1 MNKLLSYAIT
11 ALLLAFSQ
19 MAFAGVGDYYKLV
32 NKVSELKDG
41 DKIVIASKEH
51 GVAMGKNATKDNKY
65 REAVSVTFYDDNTL
79 VFNENMD
86 EITLEKKG
94 SKNYPYYL
102 HGLNGYIYNDDNK
115 NYFLLT
121 KKDKVKS
128 FKIIIEKDGS
138 ANIRFTSTA
147 KQINYKEEYNQFG
160 YYSDFSCVQIY
171 KIDTQSSNLKDSEIS
186 FAQSSATIDITKSS
200 FDGVKLNNPHN
211 LPVTYSISP
220 SGKATIDQSGKIT
233 NIPNEETTY
242 IISAKFNGDDTYMSK
257 TVKYTLMVKD
267 LNAEYS
273 QIEFD
278 CSVDHGTSEDQ
289 FHEDEIS
296 KNGVKMH
303 STSASFYTSASFPDK
318 NGFYFYMNSET
329 TFTSSV
335 GDIVKI
341 EFVSSNNGEDY
352 NLNHFT
358 AKNGTYTSDREDH
371 AIWTGKAQTVVF
383 KAKEKTRATK
393 VIVTVDNRNFKSFTF
408 NELEQNVIEIAP
420 YANVTLIR
428 PLSANNW
435 NTICLPFNI
444 SQEQIAESFGAK
456 TKVVKFDQVGADNTV
471 KFVTATTIEAGVPY
485 LIKPTTVAPTD
496 GYKFYNV
503 SVTATESK
511 VEGNDGEIQ
520 FVGLLA
526 AKDITEGGRVTAAGV
541 TSGGKIAMAKTGTKM
556 KPFRAYFVFTSVQ
569 AVESCRIMV
578 DGEETGI
585 KIVTDD
591 SSLSTTDTYTVGGQR
606 VDGDNLDKGVYIR
619 GGRKFV
625 VRK

>member
-1 MNKLLSYAIT
+1 MNKLLNYAIT

-32 NKVSELKDG
+32 KNVSELKDG

-51 GVAMGKNATKDNKY
+51 GVALGKNATKDNNNY
-65 REAVSVTFYDDNTL
+65 REAVSVTFSDDSTL
-79 VFNENMD
+79 VFNEYMD
-86 EITLEKKG
+86 EITLEKKR
-94 SKNYPYYL
+94 SNKETYYI
-102 HGLNGYIYNDDNK
+102 HGLNGYIYNGSSTN
-115 NYFLLT
+115 LLIIT
-121 KKDKVKS
+121 KKTEAKVATLKV
-128 FKIIIEKDGS
+128 
-138 ANIRFTSTA
+138 
-147 KQINYKEEYNQFG
+147 INNKLVVTYNGTNSISYSKEYTQFG
-160 YYSDFSCVQIY
+160 NYAENNALIY
-171 KIDTQSSNLKDSEIS
+171 KKVDAGAATKDCEIY

-220 SGKATIDQSGKIT
+220 SGKATIDKSGKIT
-233 NIPNEETTY
+233 NIPKEETTY
-242 IISAKFNGDDTYMSK
+242 TISAKFNGDDTYISK
-257 TVKYTLMVKD
+257 TVKYTLVVKD
-267 LNAEYS
+267 LNAEFS
-273 QIEFD
+273 QIVFD
-278 CSVDHGTSEDQ
+278 SNVDKGSSKVLNSPDS
-289 FHEDEIS
+289 IS

-303 STSASFYTSASFPDK
+303 SSIASF
-318 NGFYFYMNSET
+318 FYNDYSFYMSSET

-341 EFVSSNNGEDY
+341 EFVSSNNGEKY
-352 NLNHFT
+352 NLNHLNLT
-358 AKNGTYTSDREDH
+358 TKNGTYTPDSEDH
-371 AIWTGKAQTVVF
+371 AVWTGKAQTVVF

-408 NELEQNVIEIAP
+408 NESEQNVIETAP

-444 SQEQIAESFGAK
+444 SQEQIAESFGTK

-471 KFVTATTIEAGVPY
+471 KFVSATTIEAGVPY
-485 LIKPTTVAPTD
+485 LIKPTAVAPTD

-526 AKDITEGGRVTAAGV
+526 AKDITEGGTVTAAGV
-541 TSGGKIAMAKTGTKM
+541 TSGGKIAMAKSGTTM
-556 KPFRAYFVFTSVQ
+556 KPFRAYFVFPSVQ

-591 SSLSTTDTYTVGGQR
+591 SSLSTTDTYTIGGQR

>member
-19 MAFAGVGDYYKLV
+19 MAFAEVGDYYKLV
-32 NKVSELKDG
+32 KNVSELKDG

-51 GVAMGKNATKDNKY
+51 GVAMGVKEVTVGFRAAVKVNVENGNLTYTAAGVDELTLVNSSKGWFLQSSSGLYISTKDYKKFIYVKKSDSEYLSIRINDGNAKLSFPSTNK
-65 REAVSVTFYDDNTL
+65 VIST
-79 VFNENMD
+79 
-86 EITLEKKG
+86 
-94 SKNYPYYL
+94 
-102 HGLNGYIYNDDNK
+102 NGEDRFGIYA
-115 NYFLLT
+115 
-121 KKDKVKS
+121 S
-128 FKIIIEKDGS
+128 
-138 ANIRFTSTA
+138 
-147 KQINYKEEYNQFG
+147 
-160 YYSDFSCVQIY
+160 SCVQIY
-171 KIDTQSSNLKDSEIS
+171 KKDTPSSSLKDSEIS

-200 FDGVKLNNPHN
+200 FDGVELNNPHN

-220 SGKATIDQSGKIT
+220 SGKATIDNSGKIT

-242 IISAKFNGDDTYMSK
+242 TISAIFNGDDTYMSK
-257 TVKYTLMVKD
+257 TVKYTLIVKD
-267 LNAEYS
+267 LNAEFS
-273 QIEFD
+273 QIVFN
-278 CSVDHGTSEDQ
+278 SNVDKGTSKDLNTP
-289 FHEDEIS
+289 DEIS
-296 KNGVKMH
+296 KNGVKMY
-303 STSASFYTSASFPDK
+303 SSIASF
-318 NGFYFYMNSET
+318 FYNDYSFYMTSET

-341 EFVSSNNGEDY
+341 EFVSSNNGEEY
-352 NLNHFT
+352 NLNHLNLMT
-358 AKNGTYTSDREDH
+358 KNGTYTPDSEDH
-371 AIWTGKAQTVVF
+371 AVWTGKAQTVIF
-383 KAKEKTRATK
+383 EAKKKARATK

-408 NELEQNVIEIAP
+408 NESEPNVIETAP

-435 NTICLPFNI
+435 NTICLPFGI

-471 KFVTATTIEAGVPY
+471 KFVSATAIEAGVPY

-511 VEGNDGEIQ
+511 VEGSNGEIQ

-526 AKDITEGGRVTAAGV
+526 AKDITEGGTVTAAGV
-541 TSGGKIAMAKTGTKM
+541 TSGGKIAMAKSGTTM
-556 KPFRAYFVFTSVQ
+556 KPFRAYFVFHSVQ

>member
-1 MNKLLSYAIT
+1 MNKLLNYAIT

-19 MAFAGVGDYYKLV
+19 MAFAGVEDYYKLV
-32 NKVSELKDG
+32 KNVSELKDG

-51 GVAMGKNATKDNKY
+51 GVAMGVKEVTKGFRAAVKVDVKNGNLTYTDAGVD
-65 REAVSVTFYDDNTL
+65 ELTL
-79 VFNENMD
+79 VKSSKEWFLQSSSGLYISMD
-86 EITLEKKG
+86 DSKKFIYVNK
-94 SKNYPYYL
+94 SKSKPLSIRINDGNAQLSFPSTTKVIST
-102 HGLNGYIYNDDNK
+102 NGEDRFGIYA
-115 NYFLLT
+115 
-121 KKDKVKS
+121 S
-128 FKIIIEKDGS
+128 
-138 ANIRFTSTA
+138 
-147 KQINYKEEYNQFG
+147 
-160 YYSDFSCVQIY
+160 SCVQIY
-171 KIDTQSSNLKDSEIS
+171 KKDTPSSSLKDSEIS

-200 FDGVKLNNPHN
+200 FDGVELNNPHN

-220 SGKATIDQSGKIT
+220 SGKATIDQSGEIT

-242 IISAKFNGDDTYMSK
+242 TISAIFKGNDTYMSR
-257 TVKYTLMVKD
+257 TVRYTLIVKD
-267 LNAEYS
+267 LNAEFS
-273 QIEFD
+273 QIVFD
-278 CSVDHGTSEDQ
+278 SNVDKGTSIDQ
-289 FHEDEIS
+289 FNEDEIS
-296 KNGVKMH
+296 KDGVKMH
-303 STSASFYTSASFPDK
+303 STSASFYTNASFPDK
-318 NGFYFYMNSET
+318 NGFYFYMDSET

-371 AIWTGKAQTVVF
+371 AIWTGKAQTVIF

-408 NELEQNVIEIAP
+408 NESEQNVIETAP

-444 SQEQIAESFGAK
+444 SQEQIAESFGTK
-456 TKVVKFDQVGADNTV
+456 TKVVKFDQVGAENTV

-485 LIKPTTVAPTD
+485 LIKPTAAAPTD

-511 VEGNDGEIQ
+511 VEGNDGDIR

-541 TSGGKIAMAKTGTKM
+541 TSGGKIAMAKSGTTM
-556 KPFRAYFVFTSVQ
+556 KPFRAYFVFPSVQ
-569 AVESCRIMV
+569 AVESCHIMV

-591 SSLSTTDTYTVGGQR
+591 SSLTTTDTYTIGGQR

-619 GGRKFV
+619 GGKKFV

>member
-32 NKVSELKDG
+32 KNVSELKDG

-51 GVAMGKNATKDNKY
+51 GVAMGVKEVTEGFRA
-65 REAVSVTFYDDNTL
+65 AVKVDVDGDFLTYTDTGVEELTL
-79 VFNENMD
+79 VKVN
-86 EITLEKKG
+86 KKWKLKTSTG
-94 SKNYPYYL
+94 YYL
-102 HGLNGYIYNDDNK
+102 VSNNDDLTTIKEVTKASQATIKIENGYAKIC
-115 NYFLLT
+115 LT
-121 KKDKVKS
+121 NTS
-128 FKIIIEKDGS
+128 RKINFHSES
-138 ANIRFTSTA
+138 NRFGCYMH
-147 KQINYKEEYNQFG
+147 N
-160 YYSDFSCVQIY
+160 SCVNIY
-171 KIDTQSSNLKDSEIS
+171 SKYTPSSSLKDSEIS
-186 FAQSSATIDITKSS
+186 FAQSSVTIDITKSS
-200 FDGVKLNNPHN
+200 FDGVELNNPHN

-242 IISAKFNGDDTYMSK
+242 TISAIFKGNDTYMSK
-257 TVKYTLMVKD
+257 TVKYTLIVKD
-267 LNAEYS
+267 LNAEFS
-273 QIEFD
+273 QIVFD
-278 CSVDHGTSEDQ
+278 CSVDKGTSIDQ
-289 FHEDEIS
+289 SHEDKIS
-296 KNGVKMH
+296 KNGVSMH
-303 STSASFYTSASFPDK
+303 STSASFFYEQ
-318 NGFYFYMNSET
+318 GYYFYMSSLT

-341 EFVSSNNGEDY
+341 EFVSSNNGEEY
-352 NLNHFT
+352 NLNHLNLT
-358 AKNGTYTSDREDH
+358 AMNGTYKVDSKDH
-371 AIWTGKAQTVVF
+371 AVWTGKAQSVIF
-383 KAKEKTRATK
+383 EAKKKARATK

-408 NELEQNVIEIAP
+408 NESEQNVIEIAP

-471 KFVTATTIEAGVPY
+471 KFVSATTIEAGVPY
-485 LIKPTTVAPTD
+485 LIKPTAAAPTD

-511 VEGNDGEIQ
+511 VEGNDGEIR

-541 TSGGKIAMAKTGTKM
+541 TSGGKIAMAKSGTTM
-556 KPFRAYFVFTSVQ
+556 KPFRAYFVFPSVQ

-591 SSLSTTDTYTVGGQR
+591 SSLSTTDTYTIGGQR
-606 VDGDNLDKGVYIR
+606 VDGDNLDNGVYIR

>member
-1 MNKLLSYAIT
+1 MNKLLNYAIT

-32 NKVSELKDG
+32 KNVSELKDG

-86 EITLEKKG
+86 EITLEKG
-94 SKNYPYYL
+94 SKKDTYYI
-102 HGLNGYIYNDDNK
+102 HGLNGYIYNDN
-115 NYFLLT
+115 NSTTLLT
-121 KKDKVKS
+121 KTKKSDVKP
-128 FKIIIEKDGS
+128 FNIIIEKDGC
-138 ANIRFTSTA
+138 AKIRLTSTA
-147 KQINYKEEYNQFG
+147 KQINYKSDYNQFG
-160 YYSDFSCVQIY
+160 YYADLSCVQIY
-171 KIDTQSSNLKDSEIS
+171 KKDTPSSSLKDSEIS
-186 FAQSSATIDITKSS
+186 FAQSSGTIDITKSS
-200 FDGVKLNNPHN
+200 FDGVELNNPHN

-220 SGKATIDQSGKIT
+220 SGKATIDNSGKIT
-233 NIPNEETTY
+233 NIPKEETTY
-242 IISAKFNGDDTYMSK
+242 TVSAIFNGDDTYMSR
-257 TVKYTLMVKD
+257 TVKYTLVVKD
-267 LNAEYS
+267 LNAEFS
-273 QIEFD
+273 QIVFD
-278 CSVDHGTSEDQ
+278 SNVDKGSSKVLNTPDS
-289 FHEDEIS
+289 IS
-296 KNGVKMH
+296 KNGVKMR
-303 STSASFYTSASFPDK
+303 SSIASF
-318 NGFYFYMNSET
+318 FYNDYSFYMNSET

-341 EFVSSNNGEDY
+341 EFVSSNNREEY
-352 NLNHFT
+352 NLNHLNLT
-358 AKNGTYTSDREDH
+358 TKNGTYTPDSEDH
-371 AIWTGKAQTVVF
+371 AVWTGKAQTVIF

-408 NELEQNVIEIAP
+408 NESEQNVIEPTP

-471 KFVTATTIEAGVPY
+471 KFVSATTIEAGVPY
-485 LIKPTTVAPTD
+485 LIKPTAVAPTD

-526 AKDITEGGRVTAAGV
+526 AKDITEGGTVTAAGV
-541 TSGGKIAMAKTGTKM
+541 TSGGKIAMAKSGTTM
-556 KPFRAYFVFTSVQ
+556 KPFRAYFVFHSVQ

-591 SSLSTTDTYTVGGQR
+591 SSLSTTDTYTIGGQR

>member
-1 MNKLLSYAIT
+1 MNKLLNYAIT

-32 NKVSELKDG
+32 KNVSELKDG

-51 GVAMGKNATKDNKY
+51 GVAMGVKEVTKGFRAAVKVDVKNGNLTYTDAGVD
-65 REAVSVTFYDDNTL
+65 ELTL
-79 VFNENMD
+79 VKSSKEWFLQSSSGLYISMD
-86 EITLEKKG
+86 DSKKFIYVNK
-94 SKNYPYYL
+94 SKSKPLSMRINDGNAQLSFPSTTKVIST
-102 HGLNGYIYNDDNK
+102 NGEDRFGIYA
-115 NYFLLT
+115 
-121 KKDKVKS
+121 S
-128 FKIIIEKDGS
+128 
-138 ANIRFTSTA
+138 
-147 KQINYKEEYNQFG
+147 
-160 YYSDFSCVQIY
+160 SCVQIY
-171 KIDTQSSNLKDSEIS
+171 KKDTPSSSLKDSEIS
-186 FAQSSATIDITKSS
+186 FAQSSVTIDITKSS
-200 FDGVKLNNPHN
+200 FDGVELNNPHN

-242 IISAKFNGDDTYMSK
+242 TISAKFNGDDTYMSK
-257 TVKYTLMVKD
+257 TVKYTLIVKD
-267 LNAEYS
+267 LNAEFS
-273 QIEFD
+273 QIVFD
-278 CSVDHGTSEDQ
+278 SNVDKGTSIDQ
-289 FHEDEIS
+289 FNEDEIS

-303 STSASFYTSASFPDK
+303 STSASFIYNDYS
-318 NGFYFYMNSET
+318 FYMSSET

-341 EFVSSNNGEDY
+341 EFVSSNNGEEY
-352 NLNHFT
+352 NLNHVT
-358 AKNGTYTSDREDH
+358 AKNGTYTSDSEDH
-371 AIWTGKAQTVVF
+371 AVWTGKAQSVIF
-383 KAKEKTRATK
+383 DAKKKARATK
-393 VIVTVDNRNFKSFTF
+393 VIVTVDNRKFKSFTF
-408 NELEQNVIEIAP
+408 NESEPNVIETAP

-456 TKVVKFDQVGADNTV
+456 TKVVKFDQVGAENTV
-471 KFVTATTIEAGVPY
+471 KFVSATTIEAGVPY
-485 LIKPTTVAPTD
+485 LIKPTAVAPTD

-503 SVTATESK
+503 SVTETESK
-511 VEGNDGEIQ
+511 VEGSNSEIQ

-541 TSGGKIAMAKTGTKM
+541 TSGGKIALAKLGTTM
-556 KPFRAYFVFTSVQ
+556 KPFRAYFVFPSVQ

-591 SSLSTTDTYTVGGQR
+591 SSLSTTDTYTIGGQR

>member
-32 NKVSELKDG
+32 KNVSELKDG

-51 GVAMGKNATKDNKY
+51 GVAMGVKEVTEGFRA
-65 REAVSVTFYDDNTL
+65 AVKVN
-79 VFNENMD
+79 VENGNLTYNDAGID
-86 EITLEKKG
+86 ELTLEKNSKG
-94 SKNYPYYL
+94 WFLQSSSGLYISTKDYKKFIYVKKNDSEYL
-102 HGLNGYIYNDDNK
+102 SIRINDGNAKLSFPSTNKVISTNGEDRFGIYA
-115 NYFLLT
+115 
-121 KKDKVKS
+121 S
-128 FKIIIEKDGS
+128 
-138 ANIRFTSTA
+138 
-147 KQINYKEEYNQFG
+147 
-160 YYSDFSCVQIY
+160 SCVQIY
-171 KIDTQSSNLKDSEIS
+171 KKDTPSSSLKDSEIS

-200 FDGVKLNNPHN
+200 FDGVELNNPHN

-220 SGKATIDQSGKIT
+220 SGKATIDNSGKIT
-233 NIPNEETTY
+233 NIPKEETTY
-242 IISAKFNGDDTYMSK
+242 TVSAIFNGDDTYMSK
-257 TVKYTLMVKD
+257 TVKYTLVVKD
-267 LNAEYS
+267 LNAEFS
-273 QIEFD
+273 QIVFD
-278 CSVDHGTSEDQ
+278 SNVDKGSSKVLNTPDS
-289 FHEDEIS
+289 IS
-296 KNGVKMH
+296 KNGVKMR
-303 STSASFYTSASFPDK
+303 SSIASF
-318 NGFYFYMNSET
+318 FYNDYSFYMTSET

-341 EFVSSNNGEDY
+341 EFVSSNNGEKY
-352 NLNHFT
+352 NLNHLNLMT
-358 AKNGTYTSDREDH
+358 KNGTYTPDREDH
-371 AIWTGKAQTVVF
+371 AIWTGKAQTVIF

-408 NELEQNVIEIAP
+408 NESEPNVIETAP

-444 SQEQIAESFGAK
+444 SQEQIAESFGTK
-456 TKVVKFDQVGADNTV
+456 TKVVKFDQVGAENTV
-471 KFVTATTIEAGVPY
+471 KFVSATTIEAGVPY
-485 LIKPTTVAPTD
+485 LIKPTADAPTD

-503 SVTATESK
+503 SVTATKSK
-511 VEGNDGEIQ
+511 VEGSNGEIQ

-541 TSGGKIAMAKTGTKM
+541 TSGGKIAMAKLGTTM
-556 KPFRAYFVFTSVQ
+556 KPFRAYFVFPSVQ
-569 AVESCRIMV
+569 AVESCRIIV

-591 SSLSTTDTYTVGGQR
+591 SSLSTTDTYTIGGQR

-619 GGRKFV
+619 GGRKIV

>member
-1 MNKLLSYAIT
+1 MNKLLNYAIT

-19 MAFAGVGDYYKLV
+19 MTFAGVGDYYKLV
-32 NKVSELKDG
+32 KNVSELKDG

-51 GVAMGKNATKDNKY
+51 GVAMGVKEVTKGFRAAVKVDVKNENLTYSDAGID
-65 REAVSVTFYDDNTL
+65 ELTL
-79 VFNENMD
+79 VKSSKGWHLQSSSGLYISTDDSKKFTYVIKSNSKPVSIKFKDENANLSFPSTSYV
-86 EITLEKKG
+86 IST
-94 SKNYPYYL
+94 
-102 HGLNGYIYNDDNK
+102 NGEDRFGIY
-115 NYFLLT
+115 
-121 KKDKVKS
+121 S
-128 FKIIIEKDGS
+128 S
-138 ANIRFTSTA
+138 
-147 KQINYKEEYNQFG
+147 
-160 YYSDFSCVQIY
+160 SCVQIY
-171 KIDTQSSNLKDSEIS
+171 RKDTPSSSLKDCEIS
-186 FAQSSATIDITKSS
+186 FAQPSATIDITKSS
-200 FDGVKLNNPHN
+200 FDGVGLNNPHN

-220 SGKATIDQSGKIT
+220 NGKATIDQSGKIT

-242 IISAKFNGDDTYMSK
+242 TISAIFKGDDTYMSK
-257 TVKYTLMVKD
+257 TVKYTLIVKD
-267 LNAEYS
+267 LNAEFS
-273 QIEFD
+273 QIVFN
-278 CSVDHGTSEDQ
+278 SNVDKGTSKDLNTP
-289 FHEDEIS
+289 DEIS
-296 KNGVKMH
+296 KNGVKMY
-303 STSASFYTSASFPDK
+303 SSIASF
-318 NGFYFYMNSET
+318 FYNDYSFYMTSET

-341 EFVSSNNGEDY
+341 EFVSSNNGEEY
-352 NLNHFT
+352 NLNHLNLMT
-358 AKNGTYTSDREDH
+358 KNGTYTPDSEDH
-371 AIWTGKAQTVVF
+371 AVWTGKAQTVVF
-383 KAKEKTRATK
+383 KAREKARATK
-393 VIVTVDNRNFKSFTF
+393 VIVTVDNRSFKSFTF
-408 NELEQNVIEIAP
+408 NESEPNVIETAP

-428 PLSANNW
+428 HLSANNW
-435 NTICLPFNI
+435 NTICLPFGI

-485 LIKPTTVAPTD
+485 LIKPTAVAPTD

-511 VEGNDGEIQ
+511 VEGNDGEIK

-526 AKDITEGGRVTAAGV
+526 AKDITEGGTVTAAGV
-541 TSGGKIAMAKTGTKM
+541 TSGGKIAMAKSGTTM
-556 KPFRAYFVFTSVQ
+556 KPFRAYFVFPSVQ

-591 SSLSTTDTYTVGGQR
+591 SSLSTTDTYTIGGQR

>member
-1 MNKLLSYAIT
+1 MNKLLNYAIT

-32 NKVSELKDG
+32 KNVSELKDG

-86 EITLEKKG
+86 EITLEKG
-94 SKNYPYYL
+94 SKKDTYYI
-102 HGLNGYIYNDDNK
+102 HGLNGYIYNDN
-115 NYFLLT
+115 NSTTLLT
-121 KKDKVKS
+121 KTKKSDVKP
-128 FKIIIEKDGS
+128 FNIIIEKDGC
-138 ANIRFTSTA
+138 AKIRLTSTA
-147 KQINYKEEYNQFG
+147 KQINYKSDYNQFG
-160 YYSDFSCVQIY
+160 YYADLSCVQIY
-171 KIDTQSSNLKDSEIS
+171 KKDTPSSSLKDSEIS
-186 FAQSSATIDITKSS
+186 FAQSSGTIDITKSS
-200 FDGVKLNNPHN
+200 FDGVELNNPHN

-220 SGKATIDQSGKIT
+220 SGKATIDNSGKIT
-233 NIPNEETTY
+233 NIPKEETTY
-242 IISAKFNGDDTYMSK
+242 TVSAIFNGDDTYMSR
-257 TVKYTLMVKD
+257 TVKYTLVVKD
-267 LNAEYS
+267 LNAEFS
-273 QIEFD
+273 QIVFD
-278 CSVDHGTSEDQ
+278 SNVDKGSSKVLNTPDS
-289 FHEDEIS
+289 IS
-296 KNGVKMH
+296 KNGVKMR
-303 STSASFYTSASFPDK
+303 SSIASF
-318 NGFYFYMNSET
+318 FYNDYSFYMNSET

-341 EFVSSNNGEDY
+341 EFVSSNNREEY
-352 NLNHFT
+352 NLNHLNLT
-358 AKNGTYTSDREDH
+358 TKNGTYTPDSEDH
-371 AIWTGKAQTVVF
+371 AVWTGKAQTVIF

-408 NELEQNVIEIAP
+408 NESEQNVIEPAP

-471 KFVTATTIEAGVPY
+471 KFVSATTIEAGVPY
-485 LIKPTTVAPTD
+485 LIKPTAVAPTD

-526 AKDITEGGRVTAAGV
+526 AKDITEGGTVTAAGV
-541 TSGGKIAMAKTGTKM
+541 TSGGKIAMAKSGTTM
-556 KPFRAYFVFTSVQ
+556 KPFRAYFVFHSVQ

-591 SSLSTTDTYTVGGQR
+591 SSLSTTDTYTIGGQR

>member
-32 NKVSELKDG
+32 KNVSELKDG
-41 DKIVIASKEH
+41 DKIVIASKEY
-51 GVAMGKNATKDNKY
+51 GVAMGVKEVTKGFRAAVKVDVENGNLTYTSSEIDELTLEASNKDWY
-65 REAVSVTFYDDNTL
+65 LLSSSGKYISMDDSKKFIYVIKSKSKAVSIDIKD
-79 VFNENMD
+79 ENAKLSFPRTTHV
-86 EITLEKKG
+86 IST
-94 SKNYPYYL
+94 
-102 HGLNGYIYNDDNK
+102 NGEDRFGIY
-115 NYFLLT
+115 
-121 KKDKVKS
+121 S
-128 FKIIIEKDGS
+128 S
-138 ANIRFTSTA
+138 
-147 KQINYKEEYNQFG
+147 
-160 YYSDFSCVQIY
+160 SCVQIY
-171 KIDTQSSNLKDSEIS
+171 RKDTPSSSLKDSEIS
-186 FAQSSATIDITKSS
+186 FAQPSATIDITKSS
-200 FDGVKLNNPHN
+200 FDGVGLNNPHN

-220 SGKATIDQSGKIT
+220 NGKATIDQSGKIT

-242 IISAKFNGDDTYMSK
+242 TISAIFKGDDTYMSK
-257 TVKYTLMVKD
+257 TVKYTLIVKD
-267 LNAEYS
+267 LNAEFS
-273 QIEFD
+273 QIVFD
-278 CSVDHGTSEDQ
+278 SNVDKGTSIDQ
-289 FHEDEIS
+289 FNEDEIS

-303 STSASFYTSASFPDK
+303 STSASFIYNDYS
-318 NGFYFYMNSET
+318 FYMNSST

-352 NLNHFT
+352 NLNHLT
-358 AKNGTYTSDREDH
+358 LTTKNGIYTPDSEDY
-371 AIWTGKAQTVVF
+371 AVWTGKAQTVSF
-383 KAKEKTRATK
+383 KAREKARATK

-408 NELEQNVIEIAP
+408 NESEQNVIETAP

-444 SQEQIAESFGAK
+444 SQEQIAESFGTK

-471 KFVTATTIEAGVPY
+471 KFVSATTIEAGVPY

-511 VEGNDGEIQ
+511 VEGNDGEIR

-526 AKDITEGGRVTAAGV
+526 AKDITEGGTVTAAGV
-541 TSGGKIAMAKTGTKM
+541 TSGGKIALAKSGTTM
-556 KPFRAYFVFTSVQ
+556 KPFRAYFVFPSVQ

-578 DGEETGI
+578 DGEETDI

-591 SSLSTTDTYTVGGQR
+591 SSLTTTDTYTIGGQR

>member
-32 NKVSELKDG
+32 KKSSELKDG

-51 GVAMGKNATKDNKY
+51 GVAMGVKEVTEGFRAAVKVNVENGNLTYTDAGVDELTLVKGSNGWYLLSSSGLYISMDNSKKLTY
-65 REAVSVTFYDDNTL
+65 VIKSKSKAVSID
-79 VFNENMD
+79 
-86 EITLEKKG
+86 I
-94 SKNYPYYL
+94 
-102 HGLNGYIYNDDNK
+102 
-115 NYFLLT
+115 
-121 KKDKVKS
+121 
-128 FKIIIEKDGS
+128 KDGNAKLS
-138 ANIRFTSTA
+138 FPSTTKVISTNGEDRFGIYAS
-147 KQINYKEEYNQFG
+147 
-160 YYSDFSCVQIY
+160 SCVQIY
-171 KIDTQSSNLKDSEIS
+171 RKDTPSSSLKDSEIS
-186 FAQSSATIDITKSS
+186 FAQPSATIDITKSS
-200 FDGVKLNNPHN
+200 FDGVGLNNPHN

-220 SGKATIDQSGKIT
+220 NGKATIDESGKIT
-233 NIPNEETTY
+233 NISNEETTY
-242 IISAKFNGDDTYMSK
+242 TISAKFNGDDTYMSK

-267 LNAEYS
+267 LNAEFS
-273 QIEFD
+273 QIVFD
-278 CSVDHGTSEDQ
+278 SNVDKGTSIDQ
-289 FHEDEIS
+289 FNEDEIS

-303 STSASFYTSASFPDK
+303 STSASFIYNDYS
-318 NGFYFYMNSET
+318 FYMNSST

-341 EFVSSNNGEDY
+341 EFVSSNNGEEY
-352 NLNHFT
+352 NLNHLT
-358 AKNGTYTSDREDH
+358 LTTKNGAYKADSEDY
-371 AIWTGKAQTVVF
+371 AVWTGKAQTVIF
-383 KAKEKTRATK
+383 EAKKKARATK

-408 NELEQNVIEIAP
+408 NESEPNVIETAP

-471 KFVTATTIEAGVPY
+471 KFVSATTIEAGVPY
-485 LIKPTTVAPTD
+485 LIKPTAVAPTD

-503 SVTATESK
+503 SVTETESK

-526 AKDITEGGRVTAAGV
+526 AKDITEGGTVTAAGV
-541 TSGGKIAMAKTGTKM
+541 TSGGKIAMAKSETMM
-556 KPFRAYFVFTSVQ
+556 KPFRAYFVFPSVQ

-591 SSLSTTDTYTVGGQR
+591 SSLSTTDTYTIGGQR

>member
-32 NKVSELKDG
+32 KNVSELKNG
-41 DKIVIASKEH
+41 DKIVIASREH
-51 GVAMGKNATKDNKY
+51 GVAMGVKEVTKGFRAAVKVDVKNGNLTYTDAGVDELTLVNSSKGWYLLSSSGKY
-65 REAVSVTFYDDNTL
+65 ISMDDNEKFTYENKSKSKL
-79 VFNENMD
+79 VSID
-86 EITLEKKG
+86 I
-94 SKNYPYYL
+94 
-102 HGLNGYIYNDDNK
+102 
-115 NYFLLT
+115 
-121 KKDKVKS
+121 
-128 FKIIIEKDGS
+128 KDGNAKLS
-138 ANIRFTSTA
+138 FPRTSHVISTNGEDRFGIYAS
-147 KQINYKEEYNQFG
+147 
-160 YYSDFSCVQIY
+160 SCVQIY
-171 KIDTQSSNLKDSEIS
+171 KKDTPSSSLKDSEIS

-200 FDGVKLNNPHN
+200 FDGVELNNPHN

-220 SGKATIDQSGKIT
+220 SGKATIDNNGKIT
-233 NIPNEETTY
+233 NIPNEEATY
-242 IISAKFNGDDTYMSK
+242 TISAIFKGDNTYMSK
-257 TVKYTLMVKD
+257 TVKYTLVVKD
-267 LNAEYS
+267 LNAEFS
-273 QIEFD
+273 QIVFD
-278 CSVDHGTSEDQ
+278 SNVDKGSSKVLNTP
-289 FHEDEIS
+289 DEIS
-296 KNGVKMH
+296 KNGVKMY
-303 STSASFYTSASFPDK
+303 SSIASF
-318 NGFYFYMNSET
+318 FYNDYSFYMTSET

-352 NLNHFT
+352 NLGHLT
-358 AKNGTYTSDREDH
+358 ANNGKYVTDSKDH
-371 AIWTGKAQTVVF
+371 AVWTGKAQTVVF
-383 KAKEKTRATK
+383 KAKEKARATK
-393 VIVTVDNRNFKSFTF
+393 VIVTVDNRNFKFFTF
-408 NELEQNVIEIAP
+408 NESEQNVIEIAP

-471 KFVTATTIEAGVPY
+471 KFVSATTIEAGVPY
-485 LIKPTTVAPTD
+485 LIKPTAVAPTD

-526 AKDITEGGRVTAAGV
+526 AKDITEGGTVTAAGV
-541 TSGGKIAMAKTGTKM
+541 TSGGKIAMAKSGTTM
-556 KPFRAYFVFTSVQ
+556 KPFRAYFVFPSVQ

-591 SSLSTTDTYTVGGQR
+591 SSLTTTDTYTIGGQR

-619 GGRKFV
+619 GGKKFV

>member
-32 NKVSELKDG
+32 KKSSELKDG
-41 DKIVIASKEH
+41 DKIVIASREH
-51 GVAMGKNATKDNKY
+51 GVAMGKNATKDNNNY

-86 EITLEKKG
+86 EITLEKG
-94 SKNYPYYL
+94 SKKDTYYI
-102 HGLNGYIYNDDNK
+102 HGLNGYIYNGSSTN
-115 NYFLLT
+115 LLIST
-121 KKDKVKS
+121 KKTEAKVATFSTPNGKLVVTYSKTNSIS
-128 FKIIIEKDGS
+128 FSSDDYS
-138 ANIRFTSTA
+138 R
-147 KQINYKEEYNQFG
+147 FG
-160 YYSDFSCVQIY
+160 YYSDNNALIY
-171 KIDTQSSNLKDSEIS
+171 KKEDVGAATKDSEIS
-186 FAQSSATIDITKSS
+186 FAQPSATIDITKSS
-200 FDGVKLNNPHN
+200 FDGVELNNPHN

-220 SGKATIDQSGKIT
+220 SGKATIDNSGKIT

-242 IISAKFNGDDTYMSK
+242 TISAIFKGNDTYMSR
-257 TVKYTLMVKD
+257 TVKYTLIVKD
-267 LNAEYS
+267 LNAEFS
-273 QIEFD
+273 QIVFN
-278 CSVDHGTSEDQ
+278 SNVDKGTSIDQ
-289 FHEDEIS
+289 YHEDEIS

-303 STSASFYTSASFPDK
+303 STSASFFQDIYS
-318 NGFYFYMNSET
+318 FYMGSET

-352 NLNHFT
+352 NLNHLT
-358 AKNGTYTSDREDH
+358 LTTKNGAYKADREDH
-371 AIWTGKAQTVVF
+371 AVWTGKAQSVIF
-383 KAKEKTRATK
+383 EAKKKARATK

-408 NELEQNVIEIAP
+408 NESEPNVIETAP

-435 NTICLPFNI
+435 NTICLPFDI

-471 KFVTATTIEAGVPY
+471 KFVSSTTIEAGVPY
-485 LIKPTTVAPTD
+485 LIKPTTDAPTD

-503 SVTATESK
+503 SITETESK
-511 VEGNDGEIQ
+511 VEGSNGEIQ

-541 TSGGKIAMAKTGTKM
+541 TSGGKIAMAKLGTTM
-556 KPFRAYFVFTSVQ
+556 KPFRAYFVFPSVQ

-591 SSLSTTDTYTVGGQR
+591 SSLSTTDTYTIGGQR

>member
-1 MNKLLSYAIT
+1 MNKLLNYAIT

-32 NKVSELKDG
+32 KNVSELKDG
-41 DKIVIASKEH
+41 DKIVIASREH
-51 GVAMGKNATKDNKY
+51 GVAMGVKEVTKGFRAAVKVDVKNGNLTYTAAGVDELTLEASNKDWYLLSSSGKY
-65 REAVSVTFYDDNTL
+65 ISMDDSKKFIYVIKSKSKAVSIDIKD
-79 VFNENMD
+79 ENAKLSFPSTTKV
-86 EITLEKKG
+86 IST
-94 SKNYPYYL
+94 
-102 HGLNGYIYNDDNK
+102 NGEDRFGIYA
-115 NYFLLT
+115 
-121 KKDKVKS
+121 S
-128 FKIIIEKDGS
+128 
-138 ANIRFTSTA
+138 
-147 KQINYKEEYNQFG
+147 
-160 YYSDFSCVQIY
+160 SCVQIY
-171 KIDTQSSNLKDSEIS
+171 KKYTPTSNLNDSEIS
-186 FAQSSATIDITKSS
+186 FAQPSATIDITKSS
-200 FDGVKLNNPHN
+200 FDGVELNNPHN

-242 IISAKFNGDDTYMSK
+242 TISAKFNGDDTYMSK

-267 LNAEYS
+267 LNAEFS
-273 QIEFD
+273 QIVFD
-278 CSVDHGTSEDQ
+278 SNVDKGTSIDQ
-289 FHEDEIS
+289 FNEDEIS

-303 STSASFYTSASFPDK
+303 STSASFFQDIYS
-318 NGFYFYMNSET
+318 FYMGSET

-335 GDIVKI
+335 GAIVKI

-352 NLNHFT
+352 NLNHLT
-358 AKNGTYTSDREDH
+358 LTTKNGAYKADSEDY
-371 AIWTGKAQTVVF
+371 AVWTGKAQTVIF
-383 KAKEKTRATK
+383 EAKKRTRATK

-408 NELEQNVIEIAP
+408 NESKPNVIETAP

-471 KFVTATTIEAGVPY
+471 KFVSATTIEAGVPY
-485 LIKPTTVAPTD
+485 LIKPTAAAPTD

-511 VEGNDGEIQ
+511 VEGSNGEIQ

-526 AKDITEGGRVTAAGV
+526 AKDITEGGTVTAAGV
-541 TSGGKIAMAKTGTKM
+541 TSGGKIAMAKSGTTM
-556 KPFRAYFVFTSVQ
+556 KPFRAYFVFPSVQ

-591 SSLSTTDTYTVGGQR
+591 SSLSTTDTYTIGGQR

>member
-32 NKVSELKDG
+32 KNVSELKDG
-41 DKIVIASKEH
+41 DKIVIASRKH

-86 EITLEKKG
+86 EITLEKQG
-94 SKNYPYYL
+94 SKNFPYYL
-102 HGLNGYIYNDDNK
+102 HGVSGYIYNDDK
-115 NYFLLT
+115 TAILLAT
-121 KKDKVKS
+121 KRKS
-128 FKIIIEKDGS
+128 EVAKPFKIIIEKDGS

-160 YYSDFSCVQIY
+160 YYADFSCVQIY
-171 KIDTQSSNLKDSEIS
+171 KKDTPSSSLKDSEIS

-200 FDGVKLNNPHN
+200 FDGVELNNPHN

-220 SGKATIDQSGKIT
+220 SGKATIDNSGKIT
-233 NIPNEETTY
+233 NIPNEEATY
-242 IISAKFNGDDTYMSK
+242 TISAKFNGNDTYMSK

-267 LNAEYS
+267 LNAEFS
-273 QIEFD
+273 QIVFD
-278 CSVDHGTSEDQ
+278 SNVDKGTSKDLNTP
-289 FHEDEIS
+289 DEIS
-296 KNGVKMH
+296 KNGVKMY
-303 STSASFYTSASFPDK
+303 SSIASF
-318 NGFYFYMNSET
+318 FYNDYSFYMTSET

-341 EFVSSNNGEDY
+341 EFVSSNNGEEY
-352 NLNHFT
+352 NLNHLNLT
-358 AKNGTYTSDREDH
+358 TKNGTYKPDSEDH
-371 AIWTGKAQTVVF
+371 AVWTGKAQAVIF
-383 KAKEKTRATK
+383 EAKKKARATK

-408 NELEQNVIEIAP
+408 NESEQNVIETAP

-444 SQEQIAESFGAK
+444 SQEQIAESFGTK
-456 TKVVKFDQVGADNTV
+456 TKVVKFDQVGAENTV
-471 KFVTATTIEAGVPY
+471 KFVSATTIEAGVPY
-485 LIKPTTVAPTD
+485 LIKPTAVAPTD

-511 VEGNDGEIQ
+511 VEGNDGEIR

-541 TSGGKIAMAKTGTKM
+541 TSGGKIALAKLGTTM
-556 KPFRAYFVFTSVQ
+556 KPFRAYFVFPSVQ

-591 SSLSTTDTYTVGGQR
+591 SSLSTTDTYTIGGQR

-619 GGRKFV
+619 GGRKIV

>member
-1 MNKLLSYAIT
+1 M
-11 ALLLAFSQ
+11 
-19 MAFAGVGDYYKLV
+19 
-32 NKVSELKDG
+32 
-41 DKIVIASKEH
+41 
-51 GVAMGKNATKDNKY
+51 
-65 REAVSVTFYDDNTL
+65 
-79 VFNENMD
+79 
-86 EITLEKKG
+86 
-94 SKNYPYYL
+94 
-102 HGLNGYIYNDDNK
+102 
-115 NYFLLT
+115 
-121 KKDKVKS
+121 
-128 FKIIIEKDGS
+128 
-138 ANIRFTSTA
+138 
-147 KQINYKEEYNQFG
+147 
-160 YYSDFSCVQIY
+160 
-171 KIDTQSSNLKDSEIS
+171 
-186 FAQSSATIDITKSS
+186 
-200 FDGVKLNNPHN
+200 KLNNPHN

-220 SGKATIDQSGKIT
+220 SGKATIDNSGKIT
-233 NIPNEETTY
+233 NIPNEEATY
-242 IISAKFNGDDTYMSK
+242 TISAIFKGDNTYMSK

-267 LNAEYS
+267 LNAEFS

-318 NGFYFYMNSET
+318 KGFYFYMNSET

-371 AIWTGKAQTVVF
+371 AVWTGKAQTVIF
-383 KAKEKTRATK
+383 KAKKKTRATK
-393 VIVTVDNRNFKSFTF
+393 IIVTVDNRNFKSFTF
-408 NELEQNVIEIAP
+408 NESEQNVIETAP

-444 SQEQIAESFGAK
+444 SQEQIAESFGTK
-456 TKVVKFDQVGADNTV
+456 TKVVKFDQVGAENTV
-471 KFVTATTIEAGVPY
+471 KFVSATTIEAGVPY
-485 LIKPTTVAPTD
+485 LIKPTTDAPTD

-511 VEGNDGEIQ
+511 VEGNDGDIR

-526 AKDITEGGRVTAAGV
+526 AKDITEGGTVTAAGV
-541 TSGGKIAMAKTGTKM
+541 TSGGKIAMAKSGTTM
-556 KPFRAYFVFTSVQ
+556 KPFRAYFVFPSVQ

-591 SSLSTTDTYTVGGQR
+591 SSLSTTDTYTIGGQR

-619 GGRKFV
+619 GGRKIV

>member
-1 MNKLLSYAIT
+1 MNKLLNYAIT

-32 NKVSELKDG
+32 KNVSELKDG

-51 GVAMGKNATKDNKY
+51 GVAMGKNATKDNNNY

-86 EITLEKKG
+86 EITLEKG
-94 SKNYPYYL
+94 SKKDTYYI

-115 NYFLLT
+115 PNYLLT
-121 KKDKVKS
+121 KTKKDGVKS
-128 FKIIIEKDGS
+128 FDIIIEKDGRVK
-138 ANIRFTSTA
+138 IRSTTS
-147 KQINYKEEYNQFG
+147 KQINYNSDYTRFG
-160 YYSDFSCVQIY
+160 YYAGSSCVQIY
-171 KIDTQSSNLKDSEIS
+171 KKDTPSSSFKDSEIS

-200 FDGVKLNNPHN
+200 FEGVELNNPHN

-220 SGKATIDQSGKIT
+220 SGKATIDNSGKIT
-233 NIPNEETTY
+233 NIPKEETTY
-242 IISAKFNGDDTYMSK
+242 IVSAKFNGNDTYMSK

-267 LNAEYS
+267 LNAEFS
-273 QIEFD
+273 QIVFD
-278 CSVDHGTSEDQ
+278 SNVDKGTSKDLNTP
-289 FHEDEIS
+289 DEIS
-296 KNGVKMH
+296 KNGVKMY
-303 STSASFYTSASFPDK
+303 SSIASF
-318 NGFYFYMNSET
+318 FYNDYSFYMTSET

-341 EFVSSNNGEDY
+341 EFVSSNNGEKY
-352 NLNHFT
+352 NLNHLNLMT
-358 AKNGTYTSDREDH
+358 KNGTYTPDSEDH
-371 AIWTGKAQTVVF
+371 AVWTGKAQTVIF
-383 KAKEKTRATK
+383 KAKEKARATK

-408 NELEQNVIEIAP
+408 NELEQNVIETAP
-420 YANVTLIR
+420 YADVTLVR

-435 NTICLPFNI
+435 NTICLPFGI
-444 SQEQIAESFGAK
+444 SQEQIAESFGTK

-471 KFVTATTIEAGVPY
+471 KFVSATTIEAGVPY
-485 LIKPTTVAPTD
+485 LIKPTTDAPTD

-503 SVTATESK
+503 SITETESK

-541 TSGGKIAMAKTGTKM
+541 TSGGKIAMAKSGTTM
-556 KPFRAYFVFTSVQ
+556 KPFRAYFVFPSVQ

-591 SSLSTTDTYTVGGQR
+591 SSLSTTDTYTIGGQR

>member
-32 NKVSELKDG
+32 KKSSELKDG

-51 GVAMGKNATKDNKY
+51 GVAMGVKEVTVGFRA
-65 REAVSVTFYDDNTL
+65 AVKVNVDGDFLTYTDTGVEELTL
-79 VFNENMD
+79 VKVN
-86 EITLEKKG
+86 KKWKLKTSTG
-94 SKNYPYYL
+94 YYL
-102 HGLNGYIYNDDNK
+102 VSNNDDLTTIKEVTKASQATIKIENGYAKIC
-115 NYFLLT
+115 LT
-121 KKDKVKS
+121 NTS
-128 FKIIIEKDGS
+128 RKINFHSES
-138 ANIRFTSTA
+138 NRFGCYMH
-147 KQINYKEEYNQFG
+147 N
-160 YYSDFSCVQIY
+160 SCVNIY
-171 KIDTQSSNLKDSEIS
+171 SKYTPSSSLKDSEIS

-200 FDGVKLNNPHN
+200 FDGVELNNPHN

-220 SGKATIDQSGKIT
+220 SGKATIDNSGKIT

-242 IISAKFNGDDTYMSK
+242 TISAIFKGDNTYMSK
-257 TVKYTLMVKD
+257 TVKYTLVVKD
-267 LNAEYS
+267 LNAEFS
-273 QIEFD
+273 QIVFD
-278 CSVDHGTSEDQ
+278 SNVDKGTSIDQ
-289 FHEDEIS
+289 FNEDEIS

-318 NGFYFYMNSET
+318 KGFYFYMNSLT

-352 NLNHFT
+352 NLNHFNS
-358 AKNGTYTSDREDH
+358 KNGTYNVESKDH
-371 AIWTGKAQTVVF
+371 AVWTGKAQTVIF
-383 KAKEKTRATK
+383 EAKKRTRATK
-393 VIVTVDNRNFKSFTF
+393 VIVTVDNRSFKSFTF
-408 NELEQNVIEIAP
+408 NESEQNVIETAP

-435 NTICLPFNI
+435 NTICLPFDI

-471 KFVTATTIEAGVPY
+471 KFVSATTIEAGVPY
-485 LIKPTTVAPTD
+485 LIKPTTDAPTD

-503 SVTATESK
+503 SITETESK

-541 TSGGKIAMAKTGTKM
+541 TSGGKIAMAKSGTTM
-556 KPFRAYFVFTSVQ
+556 KPFRAYFVFPSVQ

-591 SSLSTTDTYTVGGQR
+591 SSLSTTDTYTIGGQR

>member
-1 MNKLLSYAIT
+1 MNKLLNYAIT

-32 NKVSELKDG
+32 KNVSELKDG
-41 DKIVIASKEH
+41 DKIVIASREH

-65 REAVSVTFYDDNTL
+65 REAVSVSFYDDNTL

-94 SKNYPYYL
+94 PKNFPYYL
-102 HGLNGYIYNDDNK
+102 HGLNGYIYNGSSTN
-115 NYFLLT
+115 LLIST
-121 KKDKVKS
+121 KKTEAKVATLKV
-128 FKIIIEKDGS
+128 
-138 ANIRFTSTA
+138 
-147 KQINYKEEYNQFG
+147 INNKLVVTYNGTNSISYSKVYTQFG
-160 YYSDFSCVQIY
+160 NYADNNALIY
-171 KIDTQSSNLKDSEIS
+171 KKEDAGAATKDSEIS
-186 FAQSSATIDITKSS
+186 FAQPSATIDITKSS

-220 SGKATIDQSGKIT
+220 SGKATIDNSGKIT

-242 IISAKFNGDDTYMSK
+242 TISAIFKGNDTYMSK
-257 TVKYTLMVKD
+257 TVKYTLIVKD
-267 LNAEYS
+267 LNAEFS
-273 QIEFD
+273 QIVFD
-278 CSVDHGTSEDQ
+278 SNVDKGTSKDLNTP
-289 FHEDEIS
+289 DEIS
-296 KNGVKMH
+296 KNGVKMR
-303 STSASFYTSASFPDK
+303 SSIASF
-318 NGFYFYMNSET
+318 FYNDYSFYMTSET

-341 EFVSSNNGEDY
+341 EFVSSNNGEEY
-352 NLNHFT
+352 NLNHLNLT
-358 AKNGTYTSDREDH
+358 TKNGTYTPDSEDH
-371 AIWTGKAQTVVF
+371 AVWTGKAQSVIF
-383 KAKEKTRATK
+383 DANKKARATK

-408 NELEQNVIEIAP
+408 NESKQNVIEIAP

-444 SQEQIAESFGAK
+444 SQEQIAESFGTK
-456 TKVVKFDQVGADNTV
+456 TKVVKFDQVGADYTV
-471 KFVTATTIEAGVPY
+471 KFVSATAIEAGVPY
-485 LIKPTTVAPTD
+485 LIKPTADAPTD

-511 VEGNDGEIQ
+511 VEGSNGEIQ

-541 TSGGKIAMAKTGTKM
+541 TSGGKIAMAKLGTTM
-556 KPFRAYFVFTSVQ
+556 KPFRAYFVFPSVQ
-569 AVESCRIMV
+569 AVESCRIIV

-591 SSLSTTDTYTVGGQR
+591 SSLSTTDTYTIGGQR

-619 GGRKFV
+619 GGRKIV

>member
-32 NKVSELKDG
+32 KKVTELKDG
-41 DKIVIASKEH
+41 DKIVIASREH

-86 EITLEKKG
+86 EITLEKG
-94 SKNYPYYL
+94 SKKDTYYI
-102 HGLNGYIYNDDNK
+102 HGLNGYIYSDSGTNLKISTEKNK
-115 NYFLLT
+115 AKVAELKVINNTINNKLVVTYSGT
-121 KKDKVKS
+121 HSISYSKDY
-128 FKIIIEKDGS
+128 
-138 ANIRFTSTA
+138 T
-147 KQINYKEEYNQFG
+147 QFG
-160 YYSDFSCVQIY
+160 NYADNNALIY
-171 KIDTQSSNLKDSEIS
+171 KKVDAGAATKDCEIS
-186 FAQSSATIDITKSS
+186 FAQPSVTIDITKSS
-200 FDGVKLNNPHN
+200 FDGVELNNPNN

-242 IISAKFNGDDTYMSK
+242 TISAIFKGDDTYMSK
-257 TVKYTLMVKD
+257 TVKYTLIVKD
-267 LNAEYS
+267 LNAEFS
-273 QIEFD
+273 QIVFD
-278 CSVDHGTSEDQ
+278 SNVDKGTSKDQ
-289 FHEDEIS
+289 FNEDEIS
-296 KNGVKMH
+296 KNGVRMH
-303 STSASFYTSASFPDK
+303 SSSASFIYNDYS
-318 NGFYFYMNSET
+318 FYMNSST

-341 EFVSSNNGEDY
+341 EFVSSNNGEKY
-352 NLNHFT
+352 NLNHLNLT
-358 AKNGTYTSDREDH
+358 TKNGTYTPDSEDH
-371 AIWTGKAQTVVF
+371 AVWTGKAQTVVF
-383 KAKEKTRATK
+383 KAREKARATK
-393 VIVTVDNRNFKSFTF
+393 VIVTVDNRSFKSFTF
-408 NELEQNVIEIAP
+408 NELEPNVIETAP

-471 KFVTATTIEAGVPY
+471 KFVSATTIEAGVPY
-485 LIKPTTVAPTD
+485 LIKPTAVAPTD

-511 VEGNDGEIQ
+511 VEGNDGEIK

-541 TSGGKIAMAKTGTKM
+541 TSGGKIAMAKSGTTM
-556 KPFRAYFVFTSVQ
+556 KPFRAYFVFPSVQ

-578 DGEETGI
+578 DGEETDI

-591 SSLSTTDTYTVGGQR
+591 SSLTTTDTYTIGGQR

>member
-1 MNKLLSYAIT
+1 MNKLLNYAIT

-65 REAVSVTFYDDNTL
+65 REAVSVSFSDDNTL

-86 EITLEKKG
+86 EITLEKG
-94 SKNYPYYL
+94 SKKDTYYI
-102 HGLNGYIYNDDNK
+102 HGLNGYIYSDSGTNLKISTEKNK
-115 NYFLLT
+115 AKVAELKVINNTINNKLVVTYSGT
-121 KKDKVKS
+121 HSISYSKDY
-128 FKIIIEKDGS
+128 
-138 ANIRFTSTA
+138 T
-147 KQINYKEEYNQFG
+147 QFG
-160 YYSDFSCVQIY
+160 NYADNNALIY
-171 KIDTQSSNLKDSEIS
+171 KKEDAGAATKDSEIS
-186 FAQSSATIDITKSS
+186 FAQPSVTIDITKSS
-200 FDGVKLNNPHN
+200 FDGVELNNPHN

-220 SGKATIDQSGKIT
+220 SEKATIDQSGKIT

-242 IISAKFNGDDTYMSK
+242 TISAKFNGDDTYMSK

-267 LNAEYS
+267 LNAEFS
-273 QIEFD
+273 QIVFN
-278 CSVDHGTSEDQ
+278 SNVDKGTSKDLNTP
-289 FHEDEIS
+289 DEIS
-296 KNGVKMH
+296 KNGVKMY
-303 STSASFYTSASFPDK
+303 SSIASF
-318 NGFYFYMNSET
+318 FYNDYSFYMTSET

-341 EFVSSNNGEDY
+341 EFVSSNNGEEY
-352 NLNHFT
+352 NLNHLNLMT
-358 AKNGTYTSDREDH
+358 KNGTYTPDSEDH
-371 AIWTGKAQTVVF
+371 AVWTGKAQTVVF
-383 KAKEKTRATK
+383 KAREKARATK
-393 VIVTVDNRNFKSFTF
+393 VIVTVDNRSFKSFTF
-408 NELEQNVIEIAP
+408 NESEPNVIETAP

-435 NTICLPFNI
+435 NTICLPFGI
-444 SQEQIAESFGAK
+444 SQEQIEESFGAK

-591 SSLSTTDTYTVGGQR
+591 SSLSMTDTYTVGGQR

>member
-1 MNKLLSYAIT
+1 MNKLLNYAIT

-32 NKVSELKDG
+32 KNVSELKDG
-41 DKIVIASKEH
+41 DKIVIASREH

-65 REAVSVTFYDDNTL
+65 REAVSVIFYDDNTL

-94 SKNYPYYL
+94 TNKYPYYL
-102 HGLNGYIYNDDNK
+102 HGVSGYIYNDDNTT
-115 NYFLLT
+115 LLT
-121 KKDKVKS
+121 KTKKSDVKP
-128 FKIIIEKDGS
+128 FDIIIEKDGS
-138 ANIRFTSTA
+138 VKIRFTSTT
-147 KQINYKEEYNQFG
+147 KQINYKSDYNQFG
-160 YYSDFSCVQIY
+160 YYADLSCVQIY
-171 KIDTQSSNLKDSEIS
+171 KKDTPSSSFNDSEIS

-220 SGKATIDQSGKIT
+220 SGKATIDNSGKIT

-242 IISAKFNGDDTYMSK
+242 TISAIFNGDDTYMSK

-267 LNAEYS
+267 LNAEFS
-273 QIEFD
+273 QIVFD
-278 CSVDHGTSEDQ
+278 SKVDRGTSEVLNTQDS
-289 FHEDEIS
+289 IS

-303 STSASFYTSASFPDK
+303 SSIASF
-318 NGFYFYMNSET
+318 FYNDYSFYMNSLT

-341 EFVSSNNGEDY
+341 EFVSSNNGEEY
-352 NLNHFT
+352 NLNHLNLT
-358 AKNGTYTSDREDH
+358 TKNGTYTPDSEDH
-371 AIWTGKAQTVVF
+371 AVWTGKAQTVIF

-408 NELEQNVIEIAP
+408 NESEPNVIETAP

-435 NTICLPFNI
+435 NTICLPFGI

-471 KFVTATTIEAGVPY
+471 KFVSATTIEAGVPY
-485 LIKPTTVAPTD
+485 LIKPTTDAPTD

-511 VEGNDGEIQ
+511 VEGSNGEIQ

-526 AKDITEGGRVTAAGV
+526 AKDITEGGTVTAAGV
-541 TSGGKIAMAKTGTKM
+541 TSGGKIAMAKSGTTM
-556 KPFRAYFVFTSVQ
+556 KPFRAYFVFHSVQ
-569 AVESCRIMV
+569 TVESCRIMV

-591 SSLSTTDTYTVGGQR
+591 SSLSTTDTYTIGGQR

-619 GGRKFV
+619 GGRKIV

>member
-1 MNKLLSYAIT
+1 MNKLLNYAIT

-32 NKVSELKDG
+32 KNVSELKDG

-65 REAVSVTFYDDNTL
+65 REAVSVTFYDDSTL

-86 EITLEKKG
+86 EITLEKKR
-94 SKNYPYYL
+94 SNKETYYI
-102 HGLNGYIYNDDNK
+102 HGLNGYIYNGSSTN
-115 NYFLLT
+115 LLIST
-121 KKDKVKS
+121 KKTEAKVATLKVINDKLVV
-128 FKIIIEKDGS
+128 
-138 ANIRFTSTA
+138 T
-147 KQINYKEEYNQFG
+147 YNGTNSISYSKVYTQFG
-160 YYSDFSCVQIY
+160 NYADNNALIY
-171 KIDTQSSNLKDSEIS
+171 KKEDAGAATKDSEIS
-186 FAQSSATIDITKSS
+186 FAQPSATIDITKSS
-200 FDGVKLNNPHN
+200 FDGVNLNNPHN

-242 IISAKFNGDDTYMSK
+242 TISAIFKGNDTYMSR
-257 TVKYTLMVKD
+257 TVKYTLIVKD
-267 LNAEYS
+267 LNAEFS
-273 QIEFD
+273 QIVFN
-278 CSVDHGTSEDQ
+278 SNVDKGTSKDLNTP
-289 FHEDEIS
+289 DEIS
-296 KNGVKMH
+296 KNGVKMY
-303 STSASFYTSASFPDK
+303 SSIASF
-318 NGFYFYMNSET
+318 FYNDYSFYMTSET

-371 AIWTGKAQTVVF
+371 AVWTGKAQTVIF

-408 NELEQNVIEIAP
+408 NESEPNVIETAP

-444 SQEQIAESFGAK
+444 SQEQIAESFGTK

-471 KFVTATTIEAGVPY
+471 KFVSATTIEAGVPY
-485 LIKPTTVAPTD
+485 LIKPTAVAPTD

-541 TSGGKIAMAKTGTKM
+541 TSGGKIALAKLGTTM
-556 KPFRAYFVFTSVQ
+556 KPFRAYFVFPSVQ

-578 DGEETGI
+578 DGEETDI

-591 SSLSTTDTYTVGGQR
+591 SSLSTTDTYTIGGQR

>member
-32 NKVSELKDG
+32 KNVSELKDG
-41 DKIVIASKEH
+41 DKIVIASKEY
-51 GVAMGKNATKDNKY
+51 GVAMGVKEVTKGFRAAVKVDVENGNLTYTSSEIDELTLEASNKDWY
-65 REAVSVTFYDDNTL
+65 LLSSSGKYISMDDSKKFIYVIKSKSKAVSIDIKD
-79 VFNENMD
+79 ENAKLSFPRTTHV
-86 EITLEKKG
+86 IST
-94 SKNYPYYL
+94 
-102 HGLNGYIYNDDNK
+102 NGEDRFGIY
-115 NYFLLT
+115 
-121 KKDKVKS
+121 S
-128 FKIIIEKDGS
+128 S
-138 ANIRFTSTA
+138 
-147 KQINYKEEYNQFG
+147 
-160 YYSDFSCVQIY
+160 SCVQIY
-171 KIDTQSSNLKDSEIS
+171 RKDTPSSSLKDSEIS
-186 FAQSSATIDITKSS
+186 FAQPSATIDITKSS
-200 FDGVKLNNPHN
+200 FDGVGLNNPHN

-220 SGKATIDQSGKIT
+220 NGKATIDQSGKIT

-242 IISAKFNGDDTYMSK
+242 TISAIFKGDDTYMSK
-257 TVKYTLMVKD
+257 TVKYTLIVKD
-267 LNAEYS
+267 LNAEFS
-273 QIEFD
+273 QIVFD
-278 CSVDHGTSEDQ
+278 SNVDKGTSIDQ
-289 FHEDEIS
+289 FNEDEIS

-303 STSASFYTSASFPDK
+303 STSASFIYNDYS
-318 NGFYFYMNSET
+318 FYMNSST

-352 NLNHFT
+352 NLNHLT
-358 AKNGTYTSDREDH
+358 LTTKNGIYTPDSEDY
-371 AIWTGKAQTVVF
+371 AVWTGKAQTVSF
-383 KAKEKTRATK
+383 KAREKARATK

-408 NELEQNVIEIAP
+408 NESEQNVIETAP

-444 SQEQIAESFGAK
+444 SQEQIAESFGTK

-471 KFVTATTIEAGVPY
+471 KFVSATTIEAGVPY

-511 VEGNDGEIQ
+511 VEGNDGEIR

-526 AKDITEGGRVTAAGV
+526 AKDITEGGTVTAAGV
-541 TSGGKIAMAKTGTKM
+541 TSGGKIALAKSGTTM
-556 KPFRAYFVFTSVQ
+556 KPFRAYFVFPSVQ

-591 SSLSTTDTYTVGGQR
+591 SSLSTTDTYTIGGQR

>member
-32 NKVSELKDG
+32 KNVSELKNG
-41 DKIVIASKEH
+41 DKIVIASSEH
-51 GVAMGKNATKDNKY
+51 GVAMGVKEVTVGFRA
-65 REAVSVTFYDDNTL
+65 AVKVDVDGDFLTYTDTGVEELTL
-79 VFNENMD
+79 VKVN
-86 EITLEKKG
+86 KKWKLKTSTG
-94 SKNYPYYL
+94 YYL
-102 HGLNGYIYNDDNK
+102 VSNNDDLTTIKEVTKASQATIKIENGYAKIY
-115 NYFLLT
+115 
-121 KKDKVKS
+121 
-128 FKIIIEKDGS
+128 
-138 ANIRFTSTA
+138 FTSTSR
-147 KQINYKEEYNQFG
+147 KINFRSESDRFG
-160 YYSDFSCVQIY
+160 CYVHNSCVNIY
-171 KIDTQSSNLKDSEIS
+171 SKYTPTSNLNDSEIT

-220 SGKATIDQSGKIT
+220 SGKATIDNSGKIT
-233 NIPNEETTY
+233 NIPNEEATY
-242 IISAKFNGDDTYMSK
+242 TISAIFKGDNTYMSK

-267 LNAEYS
+267 LNAEFS

-318 NGFYFYMNSET
+318 KGFYFYMNSET

-371 AIWTGKAQTVVF
+371 AVWTGKAQTVIF
-383 KAKEKTRATK
+383 KAKKKTRATK
-393 VIVTVDNRNFKSFTF
+393 IIVTVDNRNFKSFTF
-408 NELEQNVIEIAP
+408 NESEQNVIETAP

-444 SQEQIAESFGAK
+444 SQEQIAESFGTK
-456 TKVVKFDQVGADNTV
+456 TKVVKFDQVGAENTV
-471 KFVTATTIEAGVPY
+471 KFVSATTIEAGVPY
-485 LIKPTTVAPTD
+485 LIKPTTDAPTD

-541 TSGGKIAMAKTGTKM
+541 TSGGKIAMAKLGTTM
-556 KPFRAYFVFTSVQ
+556 KPFRAYFVFPSVQ

-578 DGEETGI
+578 DGEETDI

-591 SSLSTTDTYTVGGQR
+591 SSLSTTDTYTIGGQR

>member
-1 MNKLLSYAIT
+1 MNKLLNYAIT

-32 NKVSELKDG
+32 KNVSELKDG
-41 DKIVIASKEH
+41 DKIVIASREH
-51 GVAMGKNATKDNKY
+51 GVAMGKNATKNNNNY

-86 EITLEKKG
+86 EITLEKG
-94 SKNYPYYL
+94 SKKDTYYI

-115 NYFLLT
+115 TTYLLT
-121 KKDKVKS
+121 KPKKDKVKS
-128 FKIIIEKDGS
+128 FEIIIEKDGCVK
-138 ANIRFTSTA
+138 IKITTA
-147 KQINYKEEYNQFG
+147 KQINYKKEYNQFG
-160 YYSDFSCVQIY
+160 YYADLSCVQIY
-171 KIDTQSSNLKDSEIS
+171 KKDTPSSSLKDSEIS

-200 FDGVKLNNPHN
+200 FDGVNLNNPHN

-220 SGKATIDQSGKIT
+220 SGKATIYNSGKIT
-233 NIPNEETTY
+233 NIPNEEATY
-242 IISAKFNGDDTYMSK
+242 TISAKFNGDDTYMSK

-267 LNAEYS
+267 LNAEFS
-273 QIEFD
+273 QIVFD
-278 CSVDHGTSEDQ
+278 SKVDRGTSEVLNTQDS
-289 FHEDEIS
+289 IS

-303 STSASFYTSASFPDK
+303 SSIASF
-318 NGFYFYMNSET
+318 FYNDYSFYMNSET

-341 EFVSSNNGEDY
+341 EFVSSNNGEKY
-352 NLNHFT
+352 NLNHLNLT
-358 AKNGTYTSDREDH
+358 TKNGTYTPDSEDH
-371 AIWTGKAQTVVF
+371 AVWTGKAPTVIF

-408 NELEQNVIEIAP
+408 NESEQNVIEIAP

-444 SQEQIAESFGAK
+444 SQEQIAESFGTK

-471 KFVTATTIEAGVPY
+471 KFVSATTIEAGVPY
-485 LIKPTTVAPTD
+485 LIKPTAVAPTD

-503 SVTATESK
+503 SVTETESK

-541 TSGGKIAMAKTGTKM
+541 TSGGKIAMAKLGTTM
-556 KPFRAYFVFTSVQ
+556 KPFRAYFVFPSVQ

-591 SSLSTTDTYTVGGQR
+591 SSLSTTDTYTIGGQR

>member
-32 NKVSELKDG
+32 KKVTELKDG
-41 DKIVIASKEH
+41 DKIVIASREH

-86 EITLEKKG
+86 EITLEKG
-94 SKNYPYYL
+94 SKKDTYYI
-102 HGLNGYIYNDDNK
+102 HGLNGYIYSDSGTNLKISTEKNK
-115 NYFLLT
+115 AKVAELKVINNTINNKLVVTYSGT
-121 KKDKVKS
+121 HSISYSKDY
-128 FKIIIEKDGS
+128 
-138 ANIRFTSTA
+138 T
-147 KQINYKEEYNQFG
+147 QFG
-160 YYSDFSCVQIY
+160 NYADNNALIY
-171 KIDTQSSNLKDSEIS
+171 KKVDAGAATKDCEIS
-186 FAQSSATIDITKSS
+186 FAQPSVTIDITKSS
-200 FDGVKLNNPHN
+200 FDGVELNNPNN

-233 NIPNEETTY
+233 NIPNEEATY
-242 IISAKFNGDDTYMSK
+242 TISAIFKGDNTYMSK
-257 TVKYTLMVKD
+257 TVKYTLVVKD
-267 LNAEYS
+267 LNAEFS
-273 QIEFD
+273 QIVFD
-278 CSVDHGTSEDQ
+278 SNVDKGSSKVLNTP
-289 FHEDEIS
+289 DEIS
-296 KNGVKMH
+296 KNGVKMY
-303 STSASFYTSASFPDK
+303 SSIASF
-318 NGFYFYMNSET
+318 FYNDYSFYMTSET

-352 NLNHFT
+352 NLGHLT
-358 AKNGTYTSDREDH
+358 ANNGKYVTDSKDH
-371 AIWTGKAQTVVF
+371 AVWTGKAQTVVF
-383 KAKEKTRATK
+383 KAKEKARATK
-393 VIVTVDNRNFKSFTF
+393 VIVTVDNRNFKFFTF
-408 NELEQNVIEIAP
+408 NESEQNVIEIAP

-471 KFVTATTIEAGVPY
+471 KFVSATTIEAGVPY
-485 LIKPTTVAPTD
+485 LIKPTAVAPTD

-526 AKDITEGGRVTAAGV
+526 AKDITEGGTVTAAGV
-541 TSGGKIAMAKTGTKM
+541 TSGGKIAMAKSGTTM
-556 KPFRAYFVFTSVQ
+556 KPFRAYFVFPSVQ

-591 SSLSTTDTYTVGGQR
+591 SSLSTTDTYTIGGQR

-619 GGRKFV
+619 GGRKIV